1 VRFIDKVIT
10 NQGKDEYEKFIDG
23 LKKEILGIE
32 NVKNLEIKKNEKTP
46 KIFQ

>member
-1 VRFIDKVIT
+1 MRFIDNVIT
-10 NQGKDEYEKFIDG
+10 NQKDEYEKFIDG

-32 NVKNLEIKKNEKTP
+32 NVKHLEIKKNEKTP